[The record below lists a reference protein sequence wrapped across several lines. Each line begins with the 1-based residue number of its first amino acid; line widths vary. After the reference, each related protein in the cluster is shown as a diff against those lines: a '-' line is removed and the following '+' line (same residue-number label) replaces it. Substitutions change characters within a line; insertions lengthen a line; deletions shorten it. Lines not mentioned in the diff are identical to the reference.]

1 MNVIVSKLTKWQIYS
16 IGGNYVRTQTIIFPD
31 GKEREIMV
39 FSGEKALY
47 LGQCTILRKIIIHES
62 ILGNKPL
69 FDYVLFH
76 EFAHSKQWWVV
87 FIIPLIILIPISLLL
102 LMLSLYNLFLAII
115 ELNLYSL
122 LVSIAGILI
131 SVLLF
136 AIPCGFSWFMEL
148 NAEFAAIKEG
158 GIQTFIEIKNTPKL
172 LKHGFYSRIIIIMT
186 HPPTNVT
193 VILWR
198 WFHNHKD

>member
-1 MNVIVSKLTKWQIYS
+1 MNVIVSKLTKWQINS
-16 IGGNYVRTQTIIFPD
+16 IGGDYVRTQTIIFPD

-76 EFAHSKQWWVV
+76 EFAHSKQWWEV
-87 FIIPLIILIPISLLL
+87 FIIPLILLLPISFLLL
-102 LMLSLYNLFLAII
+102 ILSLFNLFLATIK
-115 ELNLYSL
+115 LNLYSL

-131 SVLLF
+131 SVFLF
-136 AIPCGFSWFMEL
+136 AIPCGFSWIMEL
-148 NAEFAAIKEG
+148 NAEFASIKEVG
-158 GIQTFIEIKNTPKL
+158 VQAFMDIKNAPKL
-172 LKHGFYSRIIIIMT
+172 LKHGFYSKVIIIMT
-186 HPPTNVT
+186 HPPPNVT
-193 VILWR
+193 VKLWR